1 MIHLHF
7 NHCIVVFKE
16 SFDVHK
22 PFEPLKYA
30 YKTQPPPT
38 HTHYLKID
46 HYILPRLKIKTTN
59 AYTWGVALT
68 FMLP

>member
-7 NHCIVVFKE
+7 NHCIVFFKE

-30 YKTQPPPT
+30 YKTQLPSPLP
-38 HTHYLKID
+38 HTLFENRSLYFTQAKKMP
-46 HYILPRLKIKTTN
+46 IL
-59 AYTWGVALT
+59 GVW
-68 FMLP
+68 P